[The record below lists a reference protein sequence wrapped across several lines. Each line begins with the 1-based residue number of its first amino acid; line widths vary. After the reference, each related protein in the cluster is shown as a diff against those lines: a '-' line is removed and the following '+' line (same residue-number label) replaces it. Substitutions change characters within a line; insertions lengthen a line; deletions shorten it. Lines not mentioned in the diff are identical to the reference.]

1 MFTSKRSVA
10 TILSAMIALIAPLLT
25 VPSADAAQTLAQVQA
40 RVRQLEEEATTAAE
54 GAQEAKVKLASLNG
68 QLQGI
73 QARAAVQSQSVAA
86 LSKSLNAIAVEQF
99 KTGGLSQSLELL
111 FSADPA
117 LYLSAAGSLEA
128 ITRKKSVELRKFQ
141 AAKQRLTATSLTVS
155 DKLALVKAT
164 QKKLAAQSARATAKL
179 AEAESLLS
187 KLKKEDRERLA
198 RLAQEE
204 EDADQASSLAAAKK
218 AVGVSGR
225 AGKALQFAL
234 KQIGDKYVFGADGM
248 TYWDCSGLTMRAFQT
263 AGVSLPHSS
272 RAQFNYGKSVKRS
285 NLAAGDLVFFA
296 ATIPHVEAAEVAG
309 REAATGAHETD
320 ALAVAEFRDLQVDV
334 EDRGSAGRETA
345 PRTTEGDGDGEVGEV
360 PRLPGLGRTGDDH
373 LGALEQN
380 ALDELRRIRL
390 VLGAEGGRGDDV
402 AGVLVRGFPI
412 GERSRAE
419 IDGEEALHAL
429 AAQTAGA
436 AGEARGVL
444 VGLVDLEAG

>member
-10 TILSAMIALIAPLLT
+10 TLISAMAALLAPLLT
-25 VPSADAAQTLAQVQA
+25 VPAADAAQTLAQVQA

-73 QARAAVQSQSVAA
+73 QAKAAVQSQSVNA

-155 DKLALVKAT
+155 DKLALVTAT

-179 AEAESLLS
+179 AEAESLLA

-218 AVGVSGR
+218 AGAVSGR

-285 NLAAGDLVFFA
+285 NLAPGDLVFFGRP
-296 ATIPHVEAAEVAG
+296 ISHVGIYLGGGKMV
-309 REAATGAHETD
+309 H
-320 ALAVAEFRDLQVDV
+320 
-334 EDRGSAGRETA
+334 A
-345 PRTTEGDGDGEVGEV
+345 PRSGSRVKV
-360 PRLPGLGRTGDDH
+360 ASASNLGRKPFV
-373 LGALEQN
+373 GA
-380 ALDELRRIRL
+380 RRL
-390 VLGAEGGRGDDV
+390 
-402 AGVLVRGFPI
+402 
-412 GERSRAE
+412 
-419 IDGEEALHAL
+419 
-429 AAQTAGA
+429 
-436 AGEARGVL
+436 
-444 VGLVDLEAG
+444 

>member
-1 MFTSKRSVA
+1 VA
-10 TILSAMIALIAPLLT
+10 ALISAMAALIAPLLT
-25 VPSADAAQTLAQVQA
+25 VPAADAAQTLAQVQA

-73 QARAAVQSQSVAA
+73 QAKAAVQSQSVNA

-111 FSADPA
+111 FSSDPS

-155 DKLALVKAT
+155 DKLTLVKAT

-285 NLAAGDLVFFA
+285 NLAAGDLVFFGRP
-296 ATIPHVEAAEVAG
+296 ISHVGIYLGGGKMV
-309 REAATGAHETD
+309 H
-320 ALAVAEFRDLQVDV
+320 
-334 EDRGSAGRETA
+334 A
-345 PRTTEGDGDGEVGEV
+345 PRSGSRVKVASAYNLGNKPFVGAR
-360 PRLPGLGRTGDDH
+360 RL
-373 LGALEQN
+373 
-380 ALDELRRIRL
+380 
-390 VLGAEGGRGDDV
+390 
-402 AGVLVRGFPI
+402 
-412 GERSRAE
+412 
-419 IDGEEALHAL
+419 
-429 AAQTAGA
+429 
-436 AGEARGVL
+436 
-444 VGLVDLEAG
+444 